1 MNLVVSA
8 DNNREILVFPLL
20 PRDLKP
26 QSSSNNEE
34 FKTINNGTL
43 NIISDLGLKTLSIES
58 TFLKKKERW
67 AKAGSVEGQKYVD
80 FFNKW
85 RGKGVPIRVI
95 LSTKDGREV
104 LNMACSIE
112 IFDYCYDRVEN
123 IKYSLNLK
131 EYRFIRGV

>member
-20 PRDLKP
+20 PRYLKP

-34 FKTINNGTL
+34 FKTINNGTI
-43 NIISDLGLKTLSIES
+43 NILGDLGLKSLSVES
-58 TFLKKKERW
+58 LFPKKKETW

-85 RGKGVPIRVI
+85 RGKGFPIRVI

-112 IFDYCYDRVEN
+112 VFDYCYDRVEN

>member
-34 FKTINNGTL
+34 FKTINNGTI
-43 NIISDLGLKTLSIES
+43 NIFGDLGLKSLSVES
-58 TFLKKKERW
+58 LFPRKKEKW
-67 AKAGSVEGQKYVD
+67 TKAGSVEGQKYVD

-85 RGKGVPIRVI
+85 RDKGFPIRVI

-112 IFDYCYDRVEN
+112 VFDYCYDRVEN
-123 IKYSLNLK
+123 VKYSLNLK